1 MILKRDFHS
10 FLGYFNLGFSF
21 PEEVT
26 TRTVFGLDRFWS
38 PHRSLL
44 KETIKRFEQE
54 RLNEKIKEAGATR
67 SWESKGTPPMPPQ
80 RNKALISSKASLR
93 DYFLG
98 GWHWGVPL
106 GSHDKSYLFQST
118 KAQKKHPVSMTVKF
132 PGCYTLVRS

>member
-1 MILKRDFHS
+1 MNDLNPGNKTFVFFRFLLGRRFKRDFHS
-10 FLGYFNLGFSF
+10 SLGYFNLGFSF

-26 TRTVFGLDRFWS
+26 TWTAAVSRFWS

-80 RNKALISSKASLR
+80 RNKALISNKALLR
-93 DYFLG
+93 DNFLG
-98 GWHWGVPL
+98 AWHCGAP
-106 GSHDKSYLFQST
+106 
-118 KAQKKHPVSMTVKF
+118 
-132 PGCYTLVRS
+132 